1 MYKKYIYTQKRKKEV
16 EKEKMI
22 VGIIS
27 TIVILTIGIIEIIR
41 RYPEEI
47 IDSKEEDLLGMNY

>member
-1 MYKKYIYTQKRKKEV
+1 
-16 EKEKMI
+16 MI

-47 IDSKEEDLLGMNY
+47 IDSNTEVFSESQFKPDHSYRNIDLYKKEN

>member
-1 MYKKYIYTQKRKKEV
+1 
-16 EKEKMI
+16 MI
-22 VGIIS
+22 IGIIS
-27 TIVILTIGIIEIIR
+27 TIVILVIGIIEMIR

>member
-1 MYKKYIYTQKRKKEV
+1 
-16 EKEKMI
+16 MI

-27 TIVILTIGIIEIIR
+27 AIVISVIGIIEIIR

-47 IDSKEEDLLGMNY
+47 IDSKEEDILGMNY

>member
-1 MYKKYIYTQKRKKEV
+1 
-16 EKEKMI
+16 MI

-27 TIVILTIGIIEIIR
+27 IIVISVIGIIEIIS

-47 IDSKEEDLLGMNY
+47 IDSKEEDILGMSY

>member
-1 MYKKYIYTQKRKKEV
+1 
-16 EKEKMI
+16 MI

-27 TIVILTIGIIEIIR
+27 TIMILVIGKIEIIR

-47 IDSKEEDLLGMNY
+47 IDSKEEDILGMSY

>member
-1 MYKKYIYTQKRKKEV
+1 
-16 EKEKMI
+16 MI

-27 TIVILTIGIIEIIR
+27 LIVISVIGIIEMIR

-47 IDSKEEDLLGMNY
+47 IDSKEEDILGINY